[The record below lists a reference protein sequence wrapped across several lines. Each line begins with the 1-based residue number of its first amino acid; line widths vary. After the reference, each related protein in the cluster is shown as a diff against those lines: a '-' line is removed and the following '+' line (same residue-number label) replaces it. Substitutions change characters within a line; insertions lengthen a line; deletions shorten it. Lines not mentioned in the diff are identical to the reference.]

1 MADTRRSVAL
11 QERVDHFRVSPPQP
25 PELGPVEKPEE
36 GARLSSD
43 QTFSSDTGSAD
54 GGGGSKVPP
63 HRPRN
68 PVSPCFPAP
77 PESPA
82 GFAMYSR
89 PCRYGFQGRISAGSR
104 SPTLRDSGRPRFAAA
119 PTAASPSP
127 HRSVTTSTGCTKSAS
142 PDGCGSAASKH
153 IDGSGRTCSDAR
165 PTRRDATS
173 SASSTCLWIAT
184 CWAGRW
190 SPTVSPMAKSA
201 PSPRLRTAGPQSAQS
216 RRCCAR
222 NSRPTSGAIR
232 TRSSVRRC
240 GPWRSVGE
248 GATVSTPVHPARAGD
263 LRRALRTVAP

>member
-54 GGGGSKVPP
+54 GGGGIESPTPSTSEPGVTMFPPPRPKV
-63 HRPRN
+63 RPVLR
-68 PVSPCFPAP
+68 CTPAP
-77 PESPA
+77 VGT
-82 GFAMYSR
+82 GFRVGSA
-89 PCRYGFQGRISAGSR
+89 AGSR

-119 PTAASPSP
+119 PTVASPSP

-173 SASSTCLWIAT
+173 SASSTCLWIAI

-201 PSPRLRTAGPQSAQS
+201 PCPRLRTAGPQSAQS
-216 RRCCAR
+216 ATML
-222 NSRPTSGAIR
+222 RPELQADLGRDPHEIIR
-232 TRSSVRRC
+232 EAL
-240 GPWRSVGE
+240 RSVAERRG
-248 GATVSTPVHPARAGD
+248 GGYRINAGSPLTRGD
-263 LRRALRTVAP
+263 LRRCQES